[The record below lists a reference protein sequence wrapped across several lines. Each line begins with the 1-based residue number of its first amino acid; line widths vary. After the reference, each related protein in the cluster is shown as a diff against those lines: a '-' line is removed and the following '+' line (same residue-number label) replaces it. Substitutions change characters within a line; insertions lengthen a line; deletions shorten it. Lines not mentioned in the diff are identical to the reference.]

1 MRKDVIISVRTSDGA
16 ILNEN
21 QQFGITGENYQ
32 GNLIFQLDKPIQ
44 GAGTIL
50 VTINNNTNLT
60 INAAHNTTYTE
71 YYIPILNTL
80 LIQDGLINVQLKV
93 TEPLIDAHTP
103 SFMSQVVTGYI
114 PIALVDAMGEPE
126 EYSDWIDTI
135 NELRVDV
142 ESAESD
148 IDTLQNDMTT
158 AQGDIDTLETKMTNA
173 EGDIDSLEGRMT
185 IAEKDI
191 DDAEEDIT
199 SLKGRMSTAE
209 DNISTN
215 TNNIRTNADDIDV
228 LETHMGTAENNITSL
243 TQRMNSVEGRLDTLE
258 GKVRTLE
265 EKVSTLENK
274 VQNLERYNYLVIEG
288 E

>member
-1 MRKDVIISVRTSDGA
+1 MRKNITLSVKTDDGSILKPIGKFAIS
-16 ILNEN
+16 
-21 QQFGITGENYQ
+21 GENYQ

-44 GAGTIL
+44 GSGTIMIHKDS
-50 VTINNNTNLT
+50 TIYQVPAT
-60 INAAHNTTYTE
+60 HDSTYTE
-71 YYIPILNTL
+71 YYIPILNSILVTS
-80 LIQDGLINVQLKV
+80 GMINVQLKV
-93 TEPLIDAHTP
+93 TEPVIVDGQTQHTP
-103 SFMSQVVTGYI
+103 IFESEITTGVI
-114 PIALVDAMGEPE
+114 SSAISAGIDDLE
-126 EYSDWIDTI
+126 EYDNYYII
-135 NELRVDV
+135 V
-142 ESAESD
+142 
-148 IDTLQNDMTT
+148 DTLRNEV
-158 AQGDIDTLETKMTNA
+158 ETA
-173 EGDIDSLEGRMT
+173 EGDIDSLEDRMT
-185 IAEKDI
+185 IAEQDI
-191 DDAEEDIT
+191 DNAEENIT

-228 LETHMGTAENNITSL
+228 LETHMGTAEDNISSL